1 MIEFGLFCLSDLA
14 TVISTCRVNT
24 PELCLVRRSPTKHKA
39 RVARVAR
46 VVRSGTE
53 GVARKVL
60 VSEMVR

>member
-1 MIEFGLFCLSDLA
+1 MKGCCEELIEFGLFCLSDLA

-24 PELCLVRRSPTKHKA
+24 PELCLVRRSSTKHKA

-46 VVRSGTE
+46 N
-53 GVARKVL
+53 VL

>member
-24 PELCLVRRSPTKHKA
+24 PELCLVRRSPTQHKA
-39 RVARVAR
+39 RVARVA
-46 VVRSGTE
+46 RSGTE